1 MVGIGLFE
9 ILILGGVALVGLAVV
24 AGIVIAI
31 SGGFGGGQRR
41 GD

>member
-1 MVGIGLFE
+1 MMGIGLFE
-9 ILILGGVALVGLAVV
+9 MLILGGVVLLGLAVV

-31 SGGFGGGQRR
+31 SRGSGGGQRR